1 MRAVDIIIAK
11 REGREL
17 SREELA
23 FLINGFVAGT
33 IPDYQVSAW
42 AMAVFFRGMSPAET
56 AILTELM
63 LNSGKRMDL
72 DGIPGP
78 LVDKHSTGGVG
89 DKTSL
94 ILAPLAASLGLRDPM
109 MSGRALGHTGG
120 TLDKLESIPGY
131 RTALSPA
138 EFREILARDG
148 FAMTG
153 QTRDTVPA
161 DRLLYALRD
170 VSGTVESIP
179 LITASILSKKKAEGA
194 EALVL
199 DVKYGAGA
207 FMPDPAEA
215 ERLARSLVDTGAALG
230 LRIIA
235 LLTNMDQ
242 PLGSAVGNFLE
253 VEECYACL
261 DPALYS
267 PATADPAAADP
278 AAAPQDPAR
287 PGTWGPALSADLM
300 ELTLE
305 LGARMLT
312 LGGKAAN
319 PEEGRRLCLEALAGG
334 KPRELFLQN
343 IESQGG
349 DRERFLRMLGTCRT
363 PHRAEIPARQDAYI
377 ARVDARKV
385 GQAGIGLGVGRNRSE
400 DTVSPGAGLQF
411 HQKAG
416 ALVRAGDPLMT
427 VWGKDRAS
435 LEAALPALEGAVEY
449 AASPPPPEKIV
460 LKEIRHG

>member
-1 MRAVDIIIAK
+1 MAK

-17 SREELA
+17 SRDELG

-33 IPDYQVSAW
+33 IPDYQVAAW

-56 AILTELM
+56 ADLTELM
-63 LNSGKRMDL
+63 LDSGGRMDL
-72 DGIPGP
+72 SGIPGP

-170 VSGTVESIP
+170 VSATVESIP

-194 EALVL
+194 QALVL

-207 FMPDPAEA
+207 FMREPVEA

-242 PLGSAVGNFLE
+242 PLGSMVGNFLE
-253 VEECYACL
+253 VEECYTCL
-261 DPALYS
+261 DPALYN
-267 PATADPAAADP
+267 AGG
-278 AAAPQDPAR
+278 R
-287 PGTWGPALSADLM
+287 GPALSADLM
-300 ELTLE
+300 DLTLE
-305 LGARMLT
+305 LGARMLM
-312 LGGKAAN
+312 LGDRAGS
-319 PEEGRRLCLEALAGG
+319 PEEGRRLCLEALAAGR
-334 KPRELFLQN
+334 PRELFLRN

-349 DRERFLRMLGTCRT
+349 DRERFLGMLGTYRS
-363 PHRAEIPARQDAYI
+363 PHRAEILAREDAYVSRI
-377 ARVDARKV
+377 DARNV

-400 DTVSPGAGLQF
+400 DPVSPDVGLQL
-411 HQKAG
+411 HKKAP
-416 ALVRAGDPLMT
+416 APVRKGEPLMT
-427 VWGKDRAS
+427 VWGKDRKS
-435 LEAALPALEGAVEY
+435 LEAAIPTLEGAVEY
-449 AASPPPPEKIV
+449 APAPPSPGKIV
-460 LKEIRHG
+460 MKEIRHG

>member
-1 MRAVDIIIAK
+1 MAK
-11 REGREL
+11 RDGREL
-17 SREELA
+17 SREELG
-23 FLINGFVAGT
+23 FLITGFVAGT

-42 AMAVFFRGMSPAET
+42 AMAVFFQGMGPGET

-63 LNSGKRMDL
+63 LDSGGRMDL
-72 DGIPGP
+72 AGIPGP

-131 RTALSPA
+131 RTGLSPA

-170 VSGTVESIP
+170 VSATVESIP

-207 FMPDPAEA
+207 FMRDPAEA
-215 ERLARSLVDTGAALG
+215 EKLARSLVDTGAALG
-230 LRIIA
+230 IRIIA

-242 PLGSAVGNFLE
+242 PLGSMVGNFLE

-261 DPALYS
+261 DPALY
-267 PATADPAAADP
+267 TAAIPP
-278 AAAPQDPAR
+278 KGAAPHPDRTSP
-287 PGTWGPALSADLM
+287 PGPALSADLM

-305 LGARMLT
+305 LGARMLM
-312 LGGKAAN
+312 LGAKAGN
-319 PEEGRRLCLEALAGG
+319 PEDGRRLCLEALAGG
-334 KPRELFLQN
+334 KPRELFLKN

-349 DRERFLRMLGTCRT
+349 DRKRFLEMLGNYRS
-363 PHRAEIPARQDAYI
+363 PHRAEIPARQDGYI
-377 ARVDARKV
+377 SRIDARKV
-385 GQAGIGLGVGRNRSE
+385 GQAGIGLGVGRNRGE
-400 DTVSPGAGLQF
+400 DPVSPDVGLRF
-411 HQKAG
+411 HKKAG
-416 ALVRAGDPLMT
+416 SPVRKGDPLMT
-427 VWGKDRAS
+427 VWGKDPES
-435 LEAALPALEGAVEY
+435 LAAAIPALEGAVEY
-449 AASPPPPEKIV
+449 TAAPPLPEKIV
-460 LKEIRHG
+460 MKEIRHG